1 MNGNFKMKKLLSF
14 LICTALILS
23 IIPTAVF
30 AAGETNGQC
39 GDNLTWSYNT
49 ETATLT
55 ISGTGSMYNYDCSR
69 DYRQSP
75 WYQYHSSI
83 KNVSIGND
91 VTSIDN
97 YVFSHCTSLISVT
110 IPDSVTT
117 IDENAF
123 RYCTGL
129 SSITVGT
136 ENEKYFSKR

>member
-1 MNGNFKMKKLLSF
+1 MKKLLSF
-14 LICTALILS
+14 LICHGAYSVNNSYRRIRR
-23 IIPTAVF
+23 
-30 AAGETNGQC
+30 GETSGQC

-69 DYRQSP
+69 DYRPSP

-97 YVFSHCTSLISVT
+97 YVFSHCTSLI
-110 IPDSVTT
+110 
-117 IDENAF
+117 
-123 RYCTGL
+123 
-129 SSITVGT
+129 
-136 ENEKYFSKR
+136 

>member
-1 MNGNFKMKKLLSF
+1 
-14 LICTALILS
+14 
-23 IIPTAVF
+23 
-30 AAGETNGQC
+30 
-39 GDNLTWSYNT
+39 
-49 ETATLT
+49 
-55 ISGTGSMYNYDCSR
+55 MYNYDYGYSV
-69 DYRQSP
+69 YRPSP
-75 WYQYHSSI
+75 WKQYNSNI
-83 KNVSIGND
+83 KNVAIGND

>member
-1 MNGNFKMKKLLSF
+1 MHGAYSVNNSYRR
-14 LICTALILS
+14 IRR
-23 IIPTAVF
+23 
-30 AAGETNGQC
+30 GETSGQC
-39 GDNLTWSYNT
+39 GNNLTWSYNT
-49 ETATLT
+49 ETKTLT
-55 ISGTGSMYNYDCSR
+55 ISGTGDMYNYGSYDAI
-69 DYRQSP
+69 P

>member
-1 MNGNFKMKKLLSF
+1 
-14 LICTALILS
+14 
-23 IIPTAVF
+23 
-30 AAGETNGQC
+30 
-39 GDNLTWSYNT
+39 
-49 ETATLT
+49 
-55 ISGTGSMYNYDCSR
+55 MYNYDCSR
-69 DYRQSP
+69 DYRPSP

-91 VTSIDN
+91 
-97 YVFSHCTSLISVT
+97 
-110 IPDSVTT
+110 VTT